1 MFLIFLPGLV
11 PKPTSKVAKAREVLG
26 PQQRHGGVRPVRSHG
41 ASLHP
46 AAGVHP
52 QLRQERND
60 GILRP
65 LAAR

>member
-1 MFLIFLPGLV
+1 MFLIFPPGLV
-11 PKPTSKVAKAREVLG
+11 PKPTSQVAKAREVLG
-26 PQQRHGGVRPVRSHG
+26 PQQRDGRVRPVRGHG
-41 ASLHP
+41 AALHP

-52 QLRQERND
+52 QLRQERHD